1 MNVNWT
7 ALSGGQEVVAGD
19 DAIGELV
26 GTLTYEDVEYLHVRR
41 FGPGLDDLYIPSIAV
56 RQVMPKHIYLSLD
69 AEALLGQS
77 WHVRPGATPSS
88 P

>member
-1 MNVNWT
+1 MTVDLT
-7 ALSGGQEVVAGD
+7 ALSPGQEVVAGD
-19 DAIGELV
+19 EAIGELV
-26 GTLTYEDVEYLHVRR
+26 DTLRHDNVEYLHVRR

-77 WHVRPGATPSS
+77 WHVHPARA
-88 P
+88 